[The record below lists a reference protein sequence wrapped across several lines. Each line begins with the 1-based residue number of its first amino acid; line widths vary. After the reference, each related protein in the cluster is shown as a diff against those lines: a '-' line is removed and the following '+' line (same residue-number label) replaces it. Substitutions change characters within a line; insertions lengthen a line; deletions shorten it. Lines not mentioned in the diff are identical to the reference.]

1 MSSLLNNPIK
11 PIKSRLGCKTC
22 KIRRVKCGEE
32 KPNCVRCTSTGR
44 KCEYAGTSS
53 GTFSSTPSTFS
64 IQDYPLSSLP
74 NTVWRERRAFAYYFQ
89 QAALSIGGG
98 LDVHFWRTVVPQ
110 VCRSEPGVWD
120 AIIALSDLFESP
132 EEHSRSPNQ
141 KRREALGWYSRS
153 VSAIRQRIERGGID
167 IFVGLIS
174 CILFISIEAIQGN
187 EQEALQLYGQ
197 GVHLIRMLRTQIAC
211 GVVSATHASLLEDT
225 IVPIFVRLGV
235 VALTI
240 AHLPVSGLLLDND
253 PVPMQ
258 EFVSLKSA
266 REAIARLSTEIQ
278 LFERTCIEYRHESRA
293 SNMHPESVAQQ
304 KVLSAKL
311 KNWHT
316 AFTILIDGL
325 HTKDRLSPQQIGT
338 GALLLA
344 YYEMSFVIL
353 ATCISSSHMIYDAYI
368 PNFQNIVKQSGIAIN
383 ALARSDGTQPPF
395 TFEINVGFPLW
406 FTCLRCREPKIR
418 RMALALFR
426 RGPQAQAFY
435 NSAGAA
441 ALGERV
447 MLLEEALAI
456 RANQGKTQPLQ
467 LDSTKTAIY
476 SHAYSPGHSS
486 DVSSLDSSCPP
497 FTQDSEL
504 DAHSHPVPTDRAA
517 TTPTTLFVPEEARLG
532 PIGIFRSQ
540 DGFPPGTKEEEV
552 EKWNQRRDQSFL
564 RFSRN
569 EHDQASDTWHV
580 VHEYVPID
588 V

>member
-1 MSSLLNNPIK
+1 
-11 PIKSRLGCKTC
+11 
-22 KIRRVKCGEE
+22 
-32 KPNCVRCTSTGR
+32 
-44 KCEYAGTSS
+44 
-53 GTFSSTPSTFS
+53 
-64 IQDYPLSSLP
+64 
-74 NTVWRERRAFAYYFQ
+74 
-89 QAALSIGGG
+89 
-98 LDVHFWRTVVPQ
+98 
-110 VCRSEPGVWD
+110 
-120 AIIALSDLFESP
+120 
-132 EEHSRSPNQ
+132 
-141 KRREALGWYSRS
+141 
-153 VSAIRQRIERGGID
+153 
-167 IFVGLIS
+167 
-174 CILFISIEAIQGN
+174 
-187 EQEALQLYGQ
+187 
-197 GVHLIRMLRTQIAC
+197 MLRTQIAC

-467 LDSTKTAIY
+467 LDSTKTAID

>member
-1 MSSLLNNPIK
+1 MSSLLNSPIK
-11 PIKSRLGCKTC
+11 PMKSRLGCKTC
-22 KIRRVKCGEE
+22 KIRKVKCGEE

-44 KCEYAGTSS
+44 KCEYAGTSA
-53 GTFSSTPSTFS
+53 GTFSSTPSTIS

-98 LDVHFWRTVVPQ
+98 LDVDFWRTIVPQ

-132 EEHSRSPNQ
+132 GEHALPPNQ
-141 KRREALGWYSRS
+141 KHRDALGWYSRS
-153 VSAIRQRIERGGID
+153 VSAIRQRIERGGMD

-187 EQEALQLYGQ
+187 EQEALQLYSQ
-197 GVHLIRMLRTQIAC
+197 GVHLIRTLRSQIAC
-211 GVVSATHASLLEDT
+211 GVVSTTHASLLEDA
-225 IVPIFVRLGV
+225 IVPIFVRLGT

-253 PVPMQ
+253 PVPVQ

-293 SNMHPESVAQQ
+293 SYMHPEFVDRQ

-316 AFTILIDGL
+316 AFTILIQGL
-325 HTKDRLSPQQIGT
+325 HTKDGLSPQQIGT
-338 GALLLA
+338 GALLLTH
-344 YYEMSFVIL
+344 YEMSFVIL

-368 PNFQNIVKQSGIAIN
+368 PNFQNIVEQAEITIN

-395 TFEINVGFPLW
+395 TFEISVGFPLW

-426 RGPQAQAFY
+426 RGPQAQAFF
-435 NSAGAA
+435 NSAGVAV
-441 ALGERV
+441 LGERV
-447 MLLEEALAI
+447 ILLEEALAI
-456 RANQGKTQPLQ
+456 RANQGKTQPLTH
-467 LDSTKTAIY
+467 DSLETAIDN
-476 SHAYSPGHSS
+476 HAYSLGHSS
-486 DVSSLDSSCPP
+486 DVSSVDSSCSP
-497 FTQDSEL
+497 FPQDSEL
-504 DAHSHPVPTDRAA
+504 AAPSYPVPAGRAA
-517 TTPTTLFVPEEARLG
+517 TTPATLFVPEEARLG

-540 DGFPPGTKEEEV
+540 DGFPPGTKDEEV
-552 EKWNQRRDQSFL
+552 AKWSQRRDQHFL

-569 EHDQASDTWHV
+569 KHDQASDTWHV

-588 V
+588 I